1 MPEALA
7 AVLRRPRQRARPL
20 AFGDPGNVV
29 DSASLPIMTPPAGW
43 QEACYI
49 TGGPAPV
56 AIKIIMPQLG
66 ESVSEGVVGRW
77 LKQVGDRVERD
88 EPLVEVIT
96 DKVNAEIPAAA
107 AGILKHISVAEGE
120 TVAVGTEIAV
130 LDEEG
135 AASPADR
142 PPPLA
147 DTGGFFSADE
157 ASSPADQRPP
167 STDAAAAEGAGQ
179 VQAEGGQGVR
189 TSPLVRRLAQ
199 EHGIDLSTIRGTG
212 LNGRVTKEDIL
223 AHVSDAGQAQARPA
237 ATAEALKVSPLRR
250 MIAEHMSQSKATVPH
265 ATTFV
270 EVDMTPLARRRQAVR
285 EEFQRREGVD
295 LTFLPFVVHAAAFAL
310 QRFAT
315 MNAEWAADKILL
327 KADVN
332 IGIAVAV
339 EDGLLVPVLHQA
351 TQYSIAGLARKIR
364 ELSDKARAGKLAL
377 EDVRGGTFTVNNPGA
392 FGTVLSVPI
401 INAPQAGILTMDAI
415 VKRPVVL
422 QDDAIAVRSM
432 MNLGL
437 AFDHRVN
444 DGLTAAR
451 FLAAV
456 KEQLEQRSADLV

>member
-1 MPEALA
+1 M
-7 AVLRRPRQRARPL
+7 
-20 AFGDPGNVV
+20 
-29 DSASLPIMTPPAGW
+29 
-43 QEACYI
+43 
-49 TGGPAPV
+49 

-88 EPLVEVIT
+88 EPLVEIVT

-107 AGILKHISVAEGE
+107 SGVLKHITVQEGQ

-130 LDEEG
+130 LDEDG
-135 AASPADR
+135 STATPDR

-147 DTGGFFSADE
+147 DAGGFFSGDE
-157 ASSPADQRPP
+157 DDLPSPA
-167 STDAAAAEGAGQ
+167 AAGE
-179 VQAEGGQGVR
+179 GQGEGTPTANDHGAR

-199 EHGIDLSTIRGTG
+199 EHGVDLSQIQGSG

-223 AHVSDAGQAQARPA
+223 AHVNRVPAPPPGERLREGTPASAAVGQ
-237 ATAEALKVSPLRR
+237 TIKVSPLRR

-265 ATTFV
+265 ATTFM
-270 EVDMTPLARRRQAVR
+270 EIDMTPLARRRQAVR
-285 EEFQRREGVD
+285 ADFQLREGVD
-295 LTFLPFVVHAAAFAL
+295 LTFLPFVVHAAIQAL
-310 QRFAT
+310 QRFPT
-315 MNAEWAADKILL
+315 MNAEWAGDKILL
-327 KADVN
+327 KAEAN

-339 EDGLLVPVLHQA
+339 EDGLLVPVIHQA
-351 TQYSIAGLARKIR
+351 AQYSIAGLARKIR

-422 QDDAIAVRSM
+422 ADDAIAVRSI

-444 DGLTAAR
+444 DGMTAAR

-456 KEQLEQRSADLV
+456 KEHLEQKAPELV